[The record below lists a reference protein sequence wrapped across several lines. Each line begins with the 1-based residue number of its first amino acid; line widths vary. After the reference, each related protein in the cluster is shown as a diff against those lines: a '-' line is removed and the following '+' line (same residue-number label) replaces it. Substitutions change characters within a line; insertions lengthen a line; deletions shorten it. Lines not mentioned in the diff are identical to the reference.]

1 MLKIVKYPNK
11 VLHKKA
17 KKVSDFNAEL
27 KEIAENMYK
36 SMQNDKGIGLAGP
49 QVGVDKQILVV
60 ESNGEYTTYIN
71 PEITYFSKST
81 LSTEEGC
88 LSLPGI
94 FGYVTRAKKIHI
106 KYKDV
111 EGKTHKEKLKGLYS
125 IVLQH
130 EVDHLNG
137 ILFIDRAEEITQGKD
152 ILDKL
157 NE

>member
-111 EGKTHKEKLKGLYS
+111 EGKTNKEKLKGLYS
-125 IVLQH
+125 VILQH

>member
-11 VLHKKA
+11 VLRKKA

-111 EGKTHKEKLKGLYS
+111 EGKTNKEKLKGLYS
-125 IVLQH
+125 VILQH

>member
-36 SMQNDKGIGLAGP
+36 SMQNDKGVGLAGP
-49 QVGVDKQILVV
+49 QVSVDKQILVV
-60 ESNGEYTTYIN
+60 ENNGEYITYIN

-111 EGKTHKEKLKGLYS
+111 EGKTNKEKLKGLYS
-125 IVLQH
+125 VILQH

>member
-11 VLHKKA
+11 VLRKKA

-36 SMQNDKGIGLAGP
+36 SMQNDKGVGLAGP
-49 QVGVDKQILVV
+49 QVSVDKQILVV
-60 ESNGEYTTYIN
+60 ENNGEYITYIN

-111 EGKTHKEKLKGLYS
+111 EGKTNKEKLKGLYS
-125 IVLQH
+125 VILQH

>member
-11 VLHKKA
+11 VLRKKA

-36 SMQNDKGIGLAGP
+36 SMQNDKGVGLAGP
-49 QVGVDKQILVV
+49 QVSVDKQILVV
-60 ESNGEYTTYIN
+60 ENNGEYITYIN

-81 LSTEEGC
+81 LCTEEGC

-111 EGKTHKEKLKGLYS
+111 EGKTNKEKLKGLYS
-125 IVLQH
+125 VILQH